1 MGGIMGYIVYAIAMV
16 GVLIA
21 ISTAFEYWQCRN
33 LLGLSH
39 TASLNESS
47 VAGTFLS
54 GSAVFGFI
62 VAVLV

>member
-47 VAGTFLS
+47 VAGTFL
-54 GSAVFGFI
+54 
-62 VAVLV
+62 